1 MATVAIKPKRSE
13 TASSAPSP
21 SDLEEG
27 EIAVNSAD
35 QKIYT
40 KKSDG
45 TVVEVANAAGG
56 DGASQGFA
64 IAVSIALG

>member
-1 MATVAIKPKRSE
+1 MATVIKPKHSE
-13 TASSAPSP
+13 TATAVPSAG
-21 SDLEEG
+21 DLDVG
-27 EIAVNSAD
+27 EIAINSAD

-56 DGASQGFA
+56 ASEGFA
-64 IAVSIALG
+64 IALAVALG

>member
-1 MATVAIKPKRSE
+1 MATIAIRPKRSE
-13 TASSAPSP
+13 SASSAPTAG
-21 SDLEEG
+21 DLEIG
-27 EIAVNSAD
+27 EIAINSAD

-56 DGASQGFA
+56 ASEGFA
-64 IAVSIALG
+64 IAVAVALG